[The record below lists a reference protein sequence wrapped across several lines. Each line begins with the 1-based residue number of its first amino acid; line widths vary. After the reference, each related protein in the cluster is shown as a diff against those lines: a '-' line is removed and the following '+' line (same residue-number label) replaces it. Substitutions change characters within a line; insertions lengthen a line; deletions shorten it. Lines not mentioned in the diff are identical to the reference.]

1 MKLRPEQ
8 RHEHLRKGPASV
20 YLVTGDEPLQLLEA
34 ADDIRRSAREHGY
47 SERQVM
53 EADQRFDW
61 NSLGQE
67 ADALSLFS
75 ELRLIDLRVPGGKP
89 GREGGQ
95 AICDYLERP
104 ASDTLL
110 LITMP
115 RLDAS
120 RQRSKWFKAIEK
132 KGVVVQVWPVKAEQM
147 PGWIKNRAQHH
158 GLQLSYDAARLLA
171 QHTEGNLLAA
181 AQELDKLR
189 LNYGVGNL
197 GIDQVMD
204 SVSGHAHYTVF
215 ELVDAALAGD
225 TVRAVRI
232 IRSLRAEGSPQPV
245 VLWALGRE
253 VRLLA
258 EIAEAMQLREPLA
271 AVFSKHGVWKTRQQ
285 AVTDCVHRISLAR
298 CHQMLHLLARIDDTI
313 KGRPGLDPWLQMEQL
328 VLRMRRQRVERHPG
342 AGSQP

>member
-8 RHEHLRKGPASV
+8 LHQHLRNGLSPV

-53 EADQRFDW
+53 EAGTGFDW

-67 ADALSLFS
+67 ADALSLFA
-75 ELRLIDLRVPGGKP
+75 ELRVLDLRIPSGKP

-104 ASDTLL
+104 ADDTLL
-110 LITMP
+110 LVTMP
-115 RLDAS
+115 KLDAS
-120 RQRSKWFKAIEK
+120 QQRSKWFRAIEN
-132 KGVVVQVWPVKAEQM
+132 KGAVIQVWPVPAAQM

-158 GLQLSYDAARLLA
+158 GLQLSFDAIQLLA

-197 GIDQVMD
+197 GVDQVME
-204 SVSGHAHYTVF
+204 SVSGHAHFTVF

-225 TVRAVRI
+225 ATRGIRI
-232 IRSLRAEGSPQPV
+232 LRSLQAEGTPLPV

-253 VRLLA
+253 IQLLA
-258 EIAEAMQLREPLA
+258 EICEAMQQ
-271 AVFSKHGVWKTRQQ
+271 RQQ
-285 AVTDCVHRISLAR
+285 LAGIFRQHRVWQKRQQPVTDCAHRNSLASFHR
-298 CHQMLHLLARIDDTI
+298 LVSLLARIDDAI
-313 KGRPGLDPWLQMEQL
+313 KGGSGIDPWTMIEQA
-328 VLRMRRQRVERHPG
+328 VLRLRRHQRSARHPV
-342 AGSQP
+342 

>member
-1 MKLRPEQ
+1 
-8 RHEHLRKGPASV
+8 
-20 YLVTGDEPLQLLEA
+20 
-34 ADDIRRSAREHGY
+34 
-47 SERQVM
+47 
-53 EADQRFDW
+53 
-61 NSLGQE
+61 
-67 ADALSLFS
+67 
-75 ELRLIDLRVPGGKP
+75 
-89 GREGGQ
+89 
-95 AICDYLERP
+95 
-104 ASDTLL
+104 
-110 LITMP
+110 
-115 RLDAS
+115 
-120 RQRSKWFKAIEK
+120 
-132 KGVVVQVWPVKAEQM
+132 M

-158 GLQLSYDAARLLA
+158 GLQLSFDAARLLA

-197 GIDQVMD
+197 GIDQVME

-225 TVRAVRI
+225 AARAVRI

-271 AVFSKHGVWKTRQQ
+271 AVFSKHGVWQKRQQ
-285 AVTDCVHRISLAR
+285 AVTDCVHRISLPR

-313 KGRPGLDPWLQMEQL
+313 KGRPGVDPWLQMEQL
-328 VLRMRRQRVERHPG
+328 VLKMRRQRV
-342 AGSQP
+342 A

>member
-8 RHEHLRKGPASV
+8 LHQHLGKGLSPV

-53 EADQRFDW
+53 EAGRSFDW

-75 ELRLIDLRVPGGKP
+75 ELRLLDLRIPGGKP

-95 AICDYLERP
+95 ALCDYLERP
-104 ASDTLL
+104 VSDTLL

-115 RLDAS
+115 KLDS
-120 RQRSKWFKAIEK
+120 SQQRSKWFKAIES
-132 KGVVVQVWPVKAEQM
+132 KGVVVQVWPVPAAQM

-158 GLQLSYDAARLLA
+158 GLQLSFDAAQLLA

-225 TVRAVRI
+225 ARRAVRI
-232 IRSLRAEGSPQPV
+232 VRSLRAEGTPQPV

-253 VRLLA
+253 IRLLT
-258 EIAEAMQLREPLA
+258 EITEAMQQRLPLDP
-271 AVFSKHGVWKTRQQ
+271 VFKKHGVWQKRQQ
-285 AVTDCVHRISLAR
+285 AVTDCAHRNSLAR
-298 CHQMLHLLARIDDTI
+298 CHQLVNLLARIDDTI
-313 KGRPGLDPWLQMEQL
+313 KGSPGIDPWIMIEQAT
-328 VLRMRRQRVERHPG
+328 LRLRKH
-342 AGSQP
+342 

>member
-8 RHEHLRKGPASV
+8 LHQHLRNGLSPV

-53 EADQRFDW
+53 EAGTGFDW

-67 ADALSLFS
+67 ADALSLFA
-75 ELRLIDLRVPGGKP
+75 ELRLLDLRIPSGKP

-104 ASDTLL
+104 VDDTLL
-110 LITMP
+110 LVTMP
-115 RLDAS
+115 KLDAS
-120 RQRSKWFKAIEK
+120 QQRSKWFRAIEN
-132 KGVVVQVWPVKAEQM
+132 KGAVIQVWPVPAAQM

-158 GLQLSYDAARLLA
+158 GLQLSFDAAQLLA

-189 LNYGVGNL
+189 LNHGVGNL
-197 GIDQVMD
+197 GVDQVMA

-215 ELVDAALAGD
+215 ELVDAALAGNAA
-225 TVRAVRI
+225 RAVRI
-232 IRSLRAEGSPQPV
+232 IRSLRAEGTPQPV

-253 VRLLA
+253 IRLLT
-258 EIAEAMQLREPLA
+258 EVAEAMQLRQPLA
-271 AVFSKHGVWKTRQQ
+271 AVFKKHGVWQKRQQ
-285 AVTDCVHRISLAR
+285 PVTDCAHRNSLASFHR
-298 CHQMLHLLARIDDTI
+298 LVSLLARIDDAI
-313 KGRPGLDPWLQMEQL
+313 KGGSGIDPWTMIEQA
-328 VLRMRRQRVERHPG
+328 VLRLRRHQRSARHPV
-342 AGSQP
+342 